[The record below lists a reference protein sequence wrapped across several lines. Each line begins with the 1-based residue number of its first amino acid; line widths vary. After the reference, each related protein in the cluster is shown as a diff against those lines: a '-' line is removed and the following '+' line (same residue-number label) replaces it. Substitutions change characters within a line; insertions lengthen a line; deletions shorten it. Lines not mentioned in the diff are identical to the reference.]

1 MPAVPPIRPHAYP
14 SPGTPIGN
22 GQKARL
28 CILARRAWERAGA
41 PGDPDEWRR
50 GQQAAACGKPSL
62 RLATQND
69 YLLIRAR
76 FLDLLGE
83 SGAAF
88 EDLVRQQ
95 SEGRRL
101 AWNKLETACKERG
114 LALAYPDAIC
124 RKEYK
129 RGLEDA
135 DEKQLWRLVYTVRN
149 RRKPLVGC
157 DRRARRT
164 LTKPDGPAVRPYP
177 PAPAVSANCPF

>member
-1 MPAVPPIRPHAYP
+1 MLTAPPIRPHAYP
-14 SPGTPIGN
+14 SPSTPLGN

-28 CILARRAWERAGA
+28 CILARRAWEQLAAVSGQPSA
-41 PGDPDEWRR
+41 VSFDDWRR
-50 GQQAAACGKPSL
+50 EQQAAACGKRSL

-83 SGAAF
+83 SGEAF

-124 RKEYK
+124 RTEYK
-129 RGLEDA
+129 CGLEDA
-135 DEKQLWRLVYTVRN
+135 TEQQLWRLVYTVRN
-149 RRKPLVGC
+149 RRKVGQASRLSNHPSM
-157 DRRARRT
+157 DRRDAYPT
-164 LTKPDGPAVRPYP
+164 LD
-177 PAPAVSANCPF
+177 NCPF